1 MGSKDIGSKE
11 LFTQSLYAQSA
22 PVGPKSKEN
31 MSLAPKS
38 MPATSAPNANS
49 SFPRNPAS
57 SPATTPSRGS
67 ELSKKTPDDNRRD
80 GKEKEEKTMADRGRE
95 KERQQETTQQATE
108 NSLLGKTP
116 ESGDKK
122 KKEKKKRR
130 TRITSAGSCSVA
142 EEKTSNAQ
150 EQEDFPTLEKKLREF
165 NFYHGFLP
173 REDLQSTLQNPGDY
187 LLRVSEIV
195 VDETKVKREVILSL
209 IPVLAEGKDEEEK
222 KKVRNVVIKR
232 VSNMFYCEQTRPFD
246 SITELITYYTKNTG
260 ACTSATFQLKNPILL
275 QPWEFHHSDVTVGK
289 VLGEGAFGK
298 VCSGTLKLKDGST
311 VEVAIKMTKVSAF
324 LSKLK
329 IREMMNEAR
338 FIRNFNHKNVVR
350 LYGVA
355 HDEQPLYILLEL
367 VKGGSLQDHMK
378 KAKANGTTV
387 TITERIKFCVG
398 AGRGIDYLH
407 QNHCIHRDIAAR
419 NCLLHEDVVKIT
431 DFGLSRTG
439 PCYKLRTTCKL
450 PVKWL
455 APETL
460 STLTFTY
467 ATDVYSW
474 GITCYEV
481 FADGAEPFENVSN
494 AVVKSDVLG
503 SKFLQMPSNTPEAIK
518 KYLNHFIFVEAAR
531 RASMS
536 MAVGEFDRMAVMSEN
551 GTLEGGG
558 AKQKLLKV
566 FKKRHEKQSKGE

>member
-31 MSLAPKS
+31 MSMAPKS
-38 MPATSAPNANS
+38 LPATSAPNANS
-49 SFPRNPAS
+49 SFPRFK
-57 SPATTPSRGS
+57 
-67 ELSKKTPDDNRRD
+67 LSDDL
-80 GKEKEEKTMADRGRE
+80 
-95 KERQQETTQQATE
+95 E
-108 NSLLGKTP
+108 NC
-116 ESGDKK
+116 
-122 KKEKKKRR
+122 
-130 TRITSAGSCSVA
+130 IQFSVF
-142 EEKTSNAQ
+142 Q
-150 EQEDFPTLEKKLREF
+150 
-165 NFYHGFLP
+165 
-173 REDLQSTLQNPGDY
+173 
-187 LLRVSEIV
+187 
-195 VDETKVKREVILSL
+195 
-209 IPVLAEGKDEEEK
+209 
-222 KKVRNVVIKR
+222 VRNVVIKR

-246 SITELITYYTKNTG
+246 SITELITYYTKHTG

-298 VCSGTLKLKDGST
+298 VCSGTLKLKDGSV

-387 TITERIKFCVG
+387 TIAERIK
-398 AGRGIDYLH
+398 
-407 QNHCIHRDIAAR
+407 DIAAR

-481 FADGAEPFENVSN
+481 FADGAEPFESISN
-494 AVVKSDVLG
+494 AVVKADVLS